1 MVCFMMLVF
10 IQTNL
15 LPVKAE
21 GEISTY
27 KYIENIKSKKYE
39 DFEYMY
45 CDICEGIVIVK
56 YIGKGK
62 KVVVPNKINDIEVK
76 ELGDFAFWCC
86 ETVQEVV
93 LPDSI
98 KIIGSDC
105 FNHCTNLRK
114 MDIPE
119 GVTYLDSTFSG
130 CKKLTSVS
138 LPESLSRIGWETF
151 EDCKSLKKIT
161 IPDQVM
167 EIGKQAFNGCDNLRE
182 IQLPKELK
190 RIEKEAFKKCK
201 KLKSIKIPDGV
212 FCIEQRAFEGC
223 SALNKVTLPNDL
235 YRIEAG
241 TFKNFCHSAYIKK
254 NGSYVKLKDVEDDD
268 EPSVCKNRYVD
279 AQEAMSM
286 VWYACYYGDLGDE
299 IDFSPRGEDWG
310 KNRGYYLRNILK
322 YVKKS
327 NTGYALKDLEEVY
340 KAINYE
346 P

>member
-1 MVCFMMLVF
+1 MKQIIKKSMLVCFMMLVF

-21 GEISTY
+21 GENSTY
-27 KYIENIKSKKYE
+27 KYVKNVKLKQYE
-39 DFEYMY
+39 DFEYQY

-76 ELGDFAFWCC
+76 ELGDFAFSCC
-86 ETVQEVV
+86 ETVREVI

-98 KIIGSDC
+98 KIIGIDC
-105 FNHCTNLRK
+105 FYHCTNLK
-114 MDIPE
+114 KIAIPE
-119 GVTYLDSTFSG
+119 GVTYLYSTFIG
-130 CKKLTSVS
+130 CENLTNVS

-151 EDCKSLKKIT
+151 KDCKSLKKIT

-167 EIGKQAFNGCDNLRE
+167 EIGKQAFSGCDNLRE

-201 KLKSIKIPDGV
+201 KLKSIKIPDGT

-223 SALNKVTLPNDL
+223 SALNKVILPKDL

-241 TFKNFCHSAYIKK
+241 TFKNCTSLKQLQIPSDVEKIETQAFYNCK
-254 NGSYVKLKDVEDDD
+254 KLKKIKFKGSNLDYVAQDAIKGIHKKAILDV
-268 EPSVCKNRYVD
+268 PKK
-279 AQEAMSM
+279 A
-286 VWYACYYGDLGDE
+286 
-299 IDFSPRGEDWG
+299 
-310 KNRGYYLRNILK
+310 
-322 YVKKS
+322 VKKHRKIFHKS
-327 NTGYALKDLEEVY
+327 TGFKNTMTVA
-340 KAINYE
+340 
-346 P
+346 